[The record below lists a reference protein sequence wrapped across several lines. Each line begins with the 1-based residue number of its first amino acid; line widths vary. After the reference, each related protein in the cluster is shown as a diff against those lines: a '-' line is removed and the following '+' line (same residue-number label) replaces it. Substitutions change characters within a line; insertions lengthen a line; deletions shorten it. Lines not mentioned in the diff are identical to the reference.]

1 MSYLSKF
8 LASKMSICSSSCQP
22 IRIKVEK
29 IQAGCCFSEH
39 MASEAVE
46 VEESPQRYTQ
56 ADSPGRRS
64 EKPSPAKPL
73 KKPSSKEVPKAKAK
87 ASSKGE
93 SKKKASA
100 KSKSVMKTIKKKPA
114 AARHEVETKPK
125 SSKGNKGLM
134 KKPAA
139 APGKSGAAG
148 IGSSSSWKEGIVRET
163 SNATD
168 QDAEQPEEE
177 HGNFEEDPVLEDG
190 EVHEIRDRTKNQ
202 KFQTM
207 LANGELPP
215 FIQKE
220 WERVSKLRSGKR
232 ERQTAIINAI
242 YDRSAAGRLI
252 SNTDKAIFESM
263 RYDYQ
268 DTKSKKQLKTLPLL
282 LFCGKFRLTPE
293 QVQQG
298 LREGQFMEVETPN
311 GTEYGWRQ
319 STFSEIKGVK
329 TATGYKMSEEGDQDT
344 MQKYTE
350 MTQCWKSGIKRPQSI
365 ASGSNQLAICDVESP
380 LSQEEWV
387 VAQKQL
393 QSAFAAL
400 DQQEKNAMRHMGV
413 IEQNEDEPL
422 YPLLNLVC
430 IDGQLLFFIAFADFV
445 SLRVIT
451 FLVQVILPGK
461 QPSKR
466 FDGSRRRSL
475 MCSPSRSCPPG

>member
-1 MSYLSKF
+1 
-8 LASKMSICSSSCQP
+8 
-22 IRIKVEK
+22 
-29 IQAGCCFSEH
+29 
-39 MASEAVE
+39 MASETVE
-46 VEESPQRYTQ
+46 VEESPQRRTQ
-56 ADSPGRRS
+56 PDTPSQRS
-64 EKPSPAKPL
+64 DRESPAKPL
-73 KKPSSKEVPKAKAK
+73 KKPSSKQVPKAKAK
-87 ASSKGE
+87 ASSKGD
-93 SKKKASA
+93 SKKKGSA
-100 KSKSVMKTIKKKPA
+100 KAKSVMKTIKKRPA

-125 SSKGNKGLM
+125 STKGNKVLM

-168 QDAEQPEEE
+168 QDQDGEQPEEE

-207 LANGELPP
+207 LTNGELPP

-242 YDRSAAGRLI
+242 FDRSAAGRLLL
-252 SNTDKAIFESM
+252 NTDKAIFESM
-263 RYDYQ
+263 RSDYQ
-268 DTKSKKQLKTLPLL
+268 DTKSKREMKTLPLL
-282 LFCGKFRLTPE
+282 LFCGKFRLSPE

-298 LREGQFMEVETPN
+298 LREGQFMEVETAN
-311 GTEYGWRQ
+311 GKEYGWRQ

-329 TATGYKMSEEGDQDT
+329 TATGFKMSEEGDEDT
-344 MQKYTE
+344 MRKYVE

-365 ASGSNQLAICDVESP
+365 TSGSNQLAICDVESP
-380 LSQEEWV
+380 LSQEEWS

-393 QSAFAAL
+393 QSAYAAL
-400 DQQEKNAMRHMGV
+400 DQQEKHAMRHMGV

-430 IDGQLLFFIAFADFV
+430 SDGQLFFFITCAQFV
-445 SLRVIT
+445 TLRVIT
-451 FLVQVILPGK
+451 SFSTL
-461 QPSKR
+461 
-466 FDGSRRRSL
+466 
-475 MCSPSRSCPPG
+475 SC

>member
-22 IRIKVEK
+22 IRIKVKK
-29 IQAGCCFSEH
+29 IKAGFCFSEH

-46 VEESPQRYTQ
+46 VEESPQRGTQ

-100 KSKSVMKTIKKKPA
+100 KSKSLMKTIKKKPA

-252 SNTDKAIFESM
+252 LNTDKAIFESM
-263 RYDYQ
+263 RSDYQ

-400 DQQEKNAMRHMGV
+400 DQQEKNAMSETHGCHRA
-413 IEQNEDEPL
+413 E
-422 YPLLNLVC
+422 
-430 IDGQLLFFIAFADFV
+430 
-445 SLRVIT
+445 
-451 FLVQVILPGK
+451 
-461 QPSKR
+461 
-466 FDGSRRRSL
+466 RRRAIV
-475 MCSPSRSCPPG
+475 PSAESRLH